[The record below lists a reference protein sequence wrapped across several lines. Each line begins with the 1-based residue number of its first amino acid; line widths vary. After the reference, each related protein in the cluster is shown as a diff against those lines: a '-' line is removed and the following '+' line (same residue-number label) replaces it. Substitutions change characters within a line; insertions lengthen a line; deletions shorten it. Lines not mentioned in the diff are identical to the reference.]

1 MVSVNHVATIDIENL
16 LDILATSEYYDGKDI
31 LRRQVFE
38 GRELL
43 KDYIELGIEP
53 NEELNRQ
60 IEDSRSYLIYEL
72 AKEICVHLES
82 SRIDSRSNLL
92 NDIYWWLDSGDFENY
107 TFESLLMEYQDM
119 LDEADKE

>member
-1 MVSVNHVATIDIENL
+1 MVRVNHVATIDIEHL
-16 LDILATSEYYDGKDI
+16 LDILGTSEYYNDKDT
-31 LRRQVFE
+31 LRQMVFE

-53 NEELNRQ
+53 NEELNGQ

-72 AKEICVHLES
+72 AKEICGHLES
-82 SRIDSRSNLL
+82 SRIDSRSDLL

-119 LDEADKE
+119 LDEANKE